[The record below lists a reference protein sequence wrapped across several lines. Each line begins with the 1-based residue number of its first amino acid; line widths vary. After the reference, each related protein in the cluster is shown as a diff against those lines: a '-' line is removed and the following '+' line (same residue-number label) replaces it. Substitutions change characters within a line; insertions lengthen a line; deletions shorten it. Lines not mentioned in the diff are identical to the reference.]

1 MTINFETFYGFH
13 FGDMFSKLENFKRR
27 YRSRVSVF
35 GSPNLQYFDIRLSS
49 VRWYHQEWTS
59 KNKTVDF
66 RGQLRLYVHGVK
78 EFNIKHDM
86 NIPFQ

>member
-1 MTINFETFYGFH
+1 
-13 FGDMFSKLENFKRR
+13 MFSKLENFRRR
-27 YRSRVSVF
+27 YGGRVSVF
-35 GSPNLQYFDIRLSS
+35 GSPNLQCFDVRLSS
-49 VRWYHQEWTS
+49 IQWYHQEWTS

-66 RGQLRLYVHGVK
+66 RGQLRLYVHDVK